1 MHLAFPVIFSI
12 KCLDQN
18 WGWRRRVLIFL
29 IYAKE
34 SRRGMNNLLDQNGFL
49 VYMTSDIK
57 KWGGFL
63 EGTSVMDI
71 ST

>member
-1 MHLAFPVIFSI
+1 
-12 KCLDQN
+12 
-18 WGWRRRVLIFL
+18 
-29 IYAKE
+29 
-34 SRRGMNNLLDQNGFL
+34 MNNLLDQNGFL

-63 EGTSVMDI
+63 EGTSVVGI